1 MDHQRREPYSL
12 VSLVSQIPWQLEE
25 ELEAFMEWSATPI
38 QLDRDTKYKACQSAT
53 LGSNKEAILCYM
65 GYLTKFKAVPPNQ
78 LSITFFR
85 QPSLFAAFISYVLA
99 RSVGRGWIA
108 RHLSISKKVCSFLHS
123 KQPWPQHNA
132 MDDWLTRLDRQVVT
146 VVPKLPAQ
154 ELPCALEVF
163 KWVEQLVDTCWERH
177 HSDHEL

>member
-1 MDHQRREPYSL
+1 M
-12 VSLVSQIPWQLEE
+12 SQIPWQLEE

-108 RHLSISKKVCSFLHS
+108 RHLSIAKKVGMERGRRRRRRRVGVGKEQWRRRRMTWRVSRCFL
-123 KQPWPQHNA
+123 
-132 MDDWLTRLDRQVVT
+132 
-146 VVPKLPAQ
+146 Q
-154 ELPCALEVF
+154 EGVHTPV
-163 KWVEQLVDTCWERH
+163 R
-177 HSDHEL
+177 